1 MLSASDPL
9 PLRPRR
15 AIVAG
20 TTGTGKTTLVRQV
33 AARFGLRAVELDA
46 LHHGAGWTPRPEFL
60 ADVDAFSSTDGWV
73 TEWQYPAGRP
83 LLAGRA
89 DLMVWLDLPFRTTL
103 RRVTAR
109 TVRRRLRREVLWNG
123 NLEPPLHTFFTD
135 REHVIRWAISTRN
148 DLVRRV
154 AEVQETRP
162 DLPIVRLRS
171 QREVDAWLR
180 RLG

>member
-15 AIVAG
+15 VIVAG
-20 TTGTGKTTLVRQV
+20 TTGTGKTTLVRQI
-33 AARFGLRAVELDA
+33 ASRLDLRAVELDA
-46 LHHGAGWTPRPEFL
+46 LHHGPGWTPRPDFL
-60 ADVDAFSSTDGWV
+60 ADVDAFSSTHGWV

-103 RRVTAR
+103 RRVTTR

-123 NLEPPLHTFFTD
+123 NLEPPLRTFLTD
-135 REHVIRWAISTRN
+135 REHVVRWAISTRN
-148 DLVRRV
+148 DLVWRV
-154 AEVQETRP
+154 AEVQRTRP
-162 DLPIVRLRS
+162 DLPTVRLRT
-171 QREVDAWLR
+171 QRDVDEWVG